1 MSNDEQKLKAAI
13 DKGINAKRTEN
24 LAAGG
29 KFRLNEIPI
38 RKFYDQAQYIEKTLL
53 PAIERKSG
61 KTSADY
67 QFFDSVYKSLLYAV
81 MIIDRDRTLIMKVQH
96 ANQINAFLQ
105 ARADLA
111 ERELMKYTTMED
123 LFVTDA
129 LDHIAKGVVQR
140 VNDLL
145 INKG

>member
-1 MSNDEQKLKAAI
+1 MNKI
-13 DKGINAKRTEN
+13 DQAKTEN
-24 LAAGG
+24 LSAGG
-29 KFRLNEIPI
+29 KFRLEEIPI

-61 KTSADY
+61 NTSADY
-67 QFFDSVYKSLLYAV
+67 KFFESVYKSLLYAV
-81 MIIDRDRTLIMKVQH
+81 MIVDRDRSLVMKVQH

-111 ERELMKYTTMED
+111 ERELMKYTTMEE

-129 LDHIAKGVVQR
+129 MDHIAKGVVQR

-145 INKG
+145 INK

>member
-1 MSNDEQKLKAAI
+1 MDKKI
-13 DKGINAKRTEN
+13 DAEKTKN

-29 KFRLNEIPI
+29 KFRLEEIPI

-61 KTSADY
+61 KSSADY
-67 QFFDSVYKSLLYAV
+67 QFFQSVYMSLLYAT
-81 MIIDRDRTLIMKVQH
+81 MIVDRDRSLVMKVQH

-105 ARADLA
+105 QRADLA

-129 LDHIAKGVVQR
+129 LDHIARGVVQR

-145 INKG
+145 TNK